1 MKKLARKI
9 KKTIELEGY
18 MVTLGSLQERK
29 MTKTGISYKSI
40 KITVRQNDYSVSV
53 QINTDDDVLAEDRR
67 KFEYKKASDML
78 LDTED
83 EDELI

>member
-1 MKKLARKI
+1 
-9 KKTIELEGY
+9 
-18 MVTLGSLQERK
+18 
-29 MTKTGISYKSI
+29 
-40 KITVRQNDYSVSV
+40 V